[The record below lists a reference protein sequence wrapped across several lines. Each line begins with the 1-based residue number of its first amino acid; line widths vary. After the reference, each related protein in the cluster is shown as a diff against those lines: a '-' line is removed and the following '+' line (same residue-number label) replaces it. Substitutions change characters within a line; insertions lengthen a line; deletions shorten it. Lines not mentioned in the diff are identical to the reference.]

1 MTAPLTDADLARLVE
16 MEKAATDAPW
26 VDACNKIGADGAG
39 IAEIDF
45 DSDAD
50 RALVIQLRNA
60 APSLLAEVVRLRKL
74 VATGVGPSSVYVM
87 HGEVRVSCGELD
99 VKFADA
105 LRAALSPS
113 PEVQP

>member
-1 MTAPLTDADLARLVE
+1 MTAPLT
-16 MEKAATDAPW
+16 
-26 VDACNKIGADGAG
+26 
-39 IAEIDF
+39 
-45 DSDAD
+45 DAD

-113 PEVQP
+113 PEVGT